1 MKGVK
6 NSIFYIIIISVFS
19 TLIYI
24 ISNFGKELEL
34 AKTISS
40 TQINLSP
47 WQNFANT
54 ISSNSNHS
62 LPVLLMQ
69 ITIIILFA
77 RALGWICQKIGQPSV
92 IGEILAGIALGPS
105 LIGYHYPEFTNF
117 IFPVESLG
125 NLHLI
130 SQLGLILFM
139 FVVGMELDLKT
150 INKKVND
157 ALVISHTGIIVPFT
171 LGVGLSYF
179 LYENFAPQKVSFLPF
194 ALFMGIAMS
203 IAAFP
208 VMARIVQERGLYK
221 QKIGALI
228 ITTAAIDDIT
238 AWCLLAVIIAIVKA
252 GSFISS
258 LYTVALAIGYIII
271 MIKLIRP
278 FLKRIGDLHNTNDSL
293 SKPIVAVFFVTLLLS
308 AYATEIIGIHPLF
321 GAFMAGVIMPQDK
334 KFRHNFIQKVED
346 ISTVLFLP
354 LFFVYTGLRTEI
366 GLLNNVHL
374 WTVAAIVCGLA
385 VIGKFLGSALS
396 ARFLGQSWR
405 NSLMIGSLMN
415 TRGLMEL
422 VALNIGYDLGVL
434 SPEIFAMFVIM
445 ALTTTLMTGPSLNII
460 EKLFQDKLQN
470 KTLRVSHL
478 NKFDILI
485 AFASPQI
492 GRTLLRLADN
502 LIKKQLTGISVLHLS
517 PEKTLYHYNL
527 EEYEKESFTPLL
539 KEAGNLNRPIT
550 TLFKASS
557 DVGSD
562 ISQMANEGNYD
573 LLLISV
579 GQSIFEGSLLGK
591 VLGYTTNIIN
601 PEKLINKVTGRE
613 KLFEGSSPFDDRTQ
627 QILLKSEVPVGIF
640 MGKTFREANY
650 VVLIISSL
658 SDIELFKYIQLLL
671 TNANSYITIYDVNSI
686 LRKKSEAHEL
696 FEELSENNP
705 KHIAILRDKKLNTEW
720 VDAQDLMIISVDG
733 WKKAL
738 ENDESWIDVGTSTLV
753 IRP

>member
-1 MKGVK
+1 
-6 NSIFYIIIISVFS
+6 
-19 TLIYI
+19 LIYSI
-24 ISNFGKELEL
+24 AEFGKELEL

>member
-19 TLIYI
+19 TLIYSI
-24 ISNFGKELEL
+24 AEFGKELEL
-34 AKTISS
+34 VKNISS
-40 TQINLSP
+40 VQINLSH
-47 WQNFANT
+47 WQNFSNT
-54 ISSNSNHS
+54 ISSNSGNS

-69 ITIIILFA
+69 IIIIILFA

-258 LYTVALAIGYIII
+258 LYTVALAIGYIFI

-374 WTVAAIVCGLA
+374 WTIAAIVCALA

-434 SPEIFAMFVIM
+434 SPQIFAMFVIM

-539 KEAGNLNRPIT
+539 KEASNLNRPIT

-601 PEKLINKVTGRE
+601 PEKLINKVTGKE

-640 MGKTFREANY
+640 MGKTFRQANY
-650 VVLIISSL
+650 VVLIINSL
-658 SDIELFKYIQLLL
+658 SDIELFKYVQLLL
-671 TNANSYITIYDVNSI
+671 TNANSYITIYDVNNI

-696 FEELSENNP
+696 LEELSENNP
-705 KHIAILRDKKLNTEW
+705 KKVAILRDKKLNAEW
-720 VDAQDLMIISVDG
+720 VDAQDLIIISVEG